1 MKKVYYNWREK
12 LWVTPAFYSILAVLL
27 SIGFFYVDLLL
38 VRQYREFI
46 PDILL
51 TNVELAQ
58 TIMGALAGAL
68 LTMTTFT
75 FSTILV
81 VLTMY
86 SSQFSPRTL
95 KNFVHDRLTWRVLGV
110 FLGGFIYNTLSL
122 LFMRDALYTHDVI
135 STFVGILIAFLCLST
150 FAYFIHHIATHVQVE
165 KLIDELEKDAERII
179 GTYSDKQQQ
188 EMELETQWNPDGF
201 AETILAGTD
210 GYIQFLYF
218 DKLTG
223 YAVEHELEVEIL
235 HGIGSYV
242 HENTPLFR
250 VYQRQQEDLDL
261 RRFITIGTE
270 RTTDQDLDFAIQKM
284 VEVALRAISP
294 GINDPNTAN
303 GIIIRV
309 GRLLGKLSHLETG
322 ALTIRDEEQK
332 DRVRY
337 PFFTFP
343 HFLYLTFHQLI
354 HYGKEDVSVVA
365 AILESL
371 TNAAQLSSPSHH
383 EAIWETQL
391 YVLEHVEEA
400 SFKRLDRRYIQGK
413 LDRLAQAMDRRP
425 VLLSDYRRD
434 RGQDQQL

>member
-1 MKKVYYNWREK
+1 MKKIFYNWREK
-12 LWVTPAFYSILAVLL
+12 LWVTPAIYSFLAILL
-27 SIGFFYVDLLL
+27 SIAFFYVDLLL
-38 VRQYREFI
+38 VQQYQEFI

-51 TNVELAQ
+51 TNVQLAQ

-122 LFMRDALYTHDVI
+122 MFMRDALYTHDVI
-135 STFVGILIAFLCLST
+135 STFVGIVIAFFCLST
-150 FAYFIHHIATHVQVE
+150 FAYFIHHIATNVQVE
-165 KLIDELEKDAERII
+165 KLIQELEEDAERII
-179 GTYSDKQQQ
+179 DSYGEKQQQ
-188 EMELETQWNPDGF
+188 EMEIESEWNPDGF
-201 AETILAGTD
+201 VETITAEND

-218 DKLTG
+218 DKLTD
-223 YAVEHELEVEIL
+223 YAVEHNLEVEL
-235 HGIGSYV
+235 FHGIGSYV
-242 HENTPLFR
+242 HEQTALFR
-250 VYQRQQEDLDL
+250 VYQREQDEIDLH
-261 RRFITIGTE
+261 RFITIGTE

-303 GIIIRV
+303 GIIIRI
-309 GRLLGKLSHLETG
+309 GRLLGKVSHLETG
-322 ALTIRDEEQK
+322 TITITDDQQK
-332 DRVRY
+332 DRIRY
-337 PFFTFP
+337 PFFTFDQ
-343 HFLYLTFHQLI
+343 FLYLTFHQLI

-365 AILESL
+365 AIFEAL
-371 TNAAQLSSPSHH
+371 TNTAQISKSARH

-391 YVLEHVEEA
+391 HVLEHLEG
-400 SFKRLDRRYIQGK
+400 SPFKRLDRRFIQGK
-413 LDRLAQAMDRRP
+413 LDALAQAMDRRP
-425 VLLSDYRRD
+425 VLLSDYLLD
-434 RGQDQQL
+434 EKA

>member
-1 MKKVYYNWREK
+1 MKKIFYNWREK
-12 LWVTPAFYSILAVLL
+12 LWVTPAIYSFLAVLL
-27 SIGFFYVDLLL
+27 SIAFFYVDLLL
-38 VRQYREFI
+38 VQQYQEFI

-51 TNVELAQ
+51 TNVQLAQ

-122 LFMRDALYTHDVI
+122 MFMRDALYTHDVI
-135 STFVGILIAFLCLST
+135 STFVGIVIAFLCLST
-150 FAYFIHHIATHVQVE
+150 FAYFIHHIATNVQVE
-165 KLIDELEKDAERII
+165 KLIQELEEDAERII
-179 GTYSDKQQQ
+179 DSYKEKQQQ
-188 EMELETQWNPDGF
+188 DMEIESEWNPDGF
-201 AETILAGTD
+201 AKTIQAEND

-218 DKLTG
+218 DKLTE
-223 YAVEHELEVEIL
+223 YAVEHNLEVEL
-235 HGIGSYV
+235 FHSIGSYV
-242 HENTPLFR
+242 HEETALFR
-250 VYQRQQEDLDL
+250 VYQREQEEIDLH
-261 RRFITIGTE
+261 RFVTIGTE

-303 GIIIRV
+303 GIIIRI

-322 ALTIRDEEQK
+322 AITITDEQQK
-332 DRVRY
+332 DRIRY
-337 PFFTFP
+337 PFFTFDQ
-343 HFLYLTFHQLI
+343 FLYLTFHQLI

-365 AILESL
+365 AIFEAL
-371 TNAAQLSSPSHH
+371 TNAAQLSGSARH

-391 YVLEHVEEA
+391 HVLEHLEG
-400 SFKRLDRRYIQGK
+400 SPFKRLDRRYIQSK
-413 LDRLAQAMDRRP
+413 LDALAQAMDRRP
-425 VLLSDYRRD
+425 VLLSDYLL
-434 RGQDQQL
+434 GQEA

>member
-1 MKKVYYNWREK
+1 MKKIFYNWREK
-12 LWVTPAFYSILAVLL
+12 LWVTPAIYSFLAILL
-27 SIGFFYVDLLL
+27 SIGFFYVDLL
-38 VRQYREFI
+38 VIRQYREFI

-51 TNVELAQ
+51 TNVQLAQ

-95 KNFVHDRLTWRVLGV
+95 KNFVHDRLTWRVLGI

-122 LFMRDALYTHDVI
+122 MFMRDALYTHDVI
-135 STFVGILIAFLCLST
+135 STFVGIVIAFLCLST
-150 FAYFIHHIATHVQVE
+150 FAYFIHHIATNVQVE
-165 KLIDELEKDAERII
+165 KLIEELEEDAERII
-179 GTYSDKQQQ
+179 DTYSEKQQQ
-188 EMELETQWNPDGF
+188 AMEIDVQWNPDGF
-201 AETILAGTD
+201 AETTLAEND

-218 DKLTG
+218 DKLTE
-223 YAVEHELEVEIL
+223 YAVEHDLEVEIL
-235 HGIGSYV
+235 HGIGAYV

-261 RRFITIGTE
+261 SRFITIGTE

-303 GIIIRV
+303 GIIIRI

-322 ALTIRDEEQK
+322 AITIRDKEK
-332 DRVRY
+332 KGRVRY

-371 TNAAQLSSPSHH
+371 TNAAQLSNPTHH

-391 YVLEHVEEA
+391 HVLEHLEK
-400 SFKRLDRRYIQGK
+400 SPFKRLDRRHIQGK
-413 LDRLAQAMDRRP
+413 LDALAKALDRRP
-425 VLLSDYRRD
+425 VLLSDY
-434 RGQDQQL
+434 QLDPQG

>member
-1 MKKVYYNWREK
+1 MKKVFYNWREK
-12 LWVTPAFYSILAVLL
+12 LWVTPAIYSFLAVLL
-27 SIGFFYVDLLL
+27 SIAFFYVDLL
-38 VRQYREFI
+38 VIQQYREFI

-51 TNVELAQ
+51 TNVQLAQ

-122 LFMRDALYTHDVI
+122 MFMRDALYTHDVI
-135 STFVGILIAFLCLST
+135 STFVGIVIAFFCLST
-150 FAYFIHHIATHVQVE
+150 FAYFIHHIATNVQVE
-165 KLIDELEKDAERII
+165 KLIEELEQDAERII
-179 GTYSDKQQQ
+179 DSYSEKQQQ
-188 EMELETQWNPDGF
+188 DMEIESEWNPDGF
-201 AETILAGTD
+201 AKMIVAEND

-218 DKLTG
+218 DKLTE
-223 YAVEHELEVEIL
+223 YAVEHNLEVEIL

-242 HENTPLFR
+242 HENTALFR
-250 VYQRQQEDLDL
+250 VYQHQQKDIDLH
-261 RRFITIGTE
+261 RFITIGTE

-303 GIIIRV
+303 GIIIRI

-322 ALTIRDEEQK
+322 AITITDEEQK

-337 PFFTFP
+337 PFFTFE

-365 AILESL
+365 SIVESL
-371 TNAAQLSSPSHH
+371 TNATQLSESAHH

-391 YVLEHVEEA
+391 HLLEHLEGA
-400 SFKRLDRRYIQGK
+400 LFKRLDRRYIQGK
-413 LDRLAQAMDRRP
+413 LDALAQATDRRP
-425 VLLSDYRRD
+425 ILLSDY
-434 RGQDQQL
+434 QVDQEA

>member
-1 MKKVYYNWREK
+1 MKKIFYNLREK
-12 LWVTPAFYSILAVLL
+12 LWVTPALYSFLAIIL
-27 SIGFFYVDLLL
+27 SIAFFYVDLI
-38 VRQYREFI
+38 VVQQYREFI

-51 TNVELAQ
+51 TNVQLAQ

-135 STFVGILIAFLCLST
+135 STFIGIVIAFLCLAT
-150 FAYFIHHIATHVQVE
+150 FAYFIHHIATNVQVE
-165 KLIDELEKDAERII
+165 NLIEELEEDTERII
-179 GTYSDKQQQ
+179 DSYSEKQ
-188 EMELETQWNPDGF
+188 EDMDMNIESEWKPDGF
-201 AETILAGTD
+201 TETIAANND

-218 DKLTG
+218 DKLTD
-223 YAVEHELEVEIL
+223 YASKHNLEVEVL

-242 HENTPLFR
+242 HESTDLFT
-250 VYQRQQEDLDL
+250 VYQAQQEDIDL
-261 RRFITIGTE
+261 HQFVTIGTE

-303 GIIIRV
+303 GIIIRI

-322 ALTIRDEEQK
+322 VITTRDKEK
-332 DRVRY
+332 KNRVRY
-337 PFFTFP
+337 PFFTFSN
-343 HFLYLTFHQLI
+343 FLYLTFHQLI

-365 AILESL
+365 AIFESL
-371 TNAAQLSSPSHH
+371 ANTAQLSNAAHYD
-383 EAIWETQL
+383 AIWEMQL
-391 YVLEHVEEA
+391 HVLEHLEGA
-400 SFKRLDRRYIQGK
+400 LFRRLDRRYIQEK
-413 LDRLAQAMDRRP
+413 LDALATVMDRRP
-425 VLLSDYRRD
+425 VLLSDY
-434 RGQDQQL
+434 QLDSKG